1 MKTIKYSIILL
12 AMISITVFLGCKE
25 KKLDEHG
32 HEEGFHVESNE
43 KESHEGHN
51 HAECENEKEEESHEG
66 HNHAEGEHEEL
77 PDDIV
82 ELNAEQISLASVQ
95 LGKVEMRQVSGVIK
109 ANGIVTTAPQN
120 SASVS
125 VPLGGFVKSSNLLPG
140 SEVKKGQTL
149 AIIENTEFVDLQ
161 QNYLDIKNKYEFAEA
176 EYKRHT
182 ELYKDDV
189 YSEKNL
195 QQTTSEYRSLK
206 AQLKGIGQ
214 KLLVIGINPA
224 TLTEENI
231 SATIALVS
239 PISGYVNTANISI
252 GKYVSPTD
260 VLFEIA
266 GVDNLLLEL
275 SLFEKDANTISIG
288 QFAHFT
294 INNETHEHKAK
305 IYQVG
310 KSINADKTY
319 KVYATVQQPCNNVLR
334 GMYVLAHIEKTDKQ
348 VPAVPA
354 DAVVSFDNKYY
365 IFAFEKD
372 KEEDGKPFT
381 EYRFIEVTKGDTN
394 DGFTEIQ
401 LPAEFDIQNTKIVT
415 KGAYKLLSAKKN
427 AGEMTCH

>member
-1 MKTIKYSIILL
+1 MKTLKYSIILL
-12 AMISITVFLGCKE
+12 VMISVAAFTGCNS

-32 HEEGFHVESNE
+32 HEAGTHAENSE
-43 KESHEGHN
+43 KESHEGH
-51 HAECENEKEEESHEG
+51 KEGESEE
-66 HNHAEGEHEEL
+66 EGEHEEL
-77 PDDIV
+77 PEDIV
-82 ELNAEQISLASVQ
+82 EMNAEQIKLAGVQ

-125 VPLGGFVKSSNLLPG
+125 VPLGGFVKSSSLLPG
-140 SEVKKGQTL
+140 NAVSKGHTL

-161 QNYLDIKNKYEFAEA
+161 QNYLDIKNKYQFAEA

-214 KLLVIGINPA
+214 KLQVIGVNPA
-224 TLTEENI
+224 TLSEDNI
-231 SATIALVS
+231 SETIALVS
-239 PISGYVNTANISI
+239 PINGYVKTANLSI

-260 VLFEIA
+260 VLFEIV
-266 GVDNLLLEL
+266 GNDNLLLEL

-319 KVYATVQQPCNNVLR
+319 KVYATVQQPCNNVLP

-348 VPAVPA
+348 VTSVPA

-372 KEEDGKPFT
+372 KEEGGKPFT
-381 EYRFIEVTKGDTN
+381 EYRFIEITKGDTN
-394 DGFTEIQ
+394 DGFTEIL
-401 LPAEFDIQNTKIVT
+401 LPAGFDIQNTKVVI

-427 AGEMTCH
+427 AGEMTCG

>member
-1 MKTIKYSIILL
+1 MKTLKYSIILL
-12 AMISITVFLGCKE
+12 VMISIAIFTGCNG

-32 HEEGFHVESNE
+32 HEAGTHAESSE
-43 KESHEGHN
+43 KESHEGH
-51 HAECENEKEEESHEG
+51 KEGESEE
-66 HNHAEGEHEEL
+66 EGEHEEL
-77 PDDIV
+77 PEDIV
-82 ELNAEQISLASVQ
+82 EMNAEQIKLAGVQ

-125 VPLGGFVKSSNLLPG
+125 VPLGGFVKSSSLLPG
-140 SEVKKGQTL
+140 NAVSKGQTL

-161 QNYLDIKNKYEFAEA
+161 QNYLDIKNKYQFAEA

-214 KLLVIGINPA
+214 KLQVIGVNPA
-224 TLTEENI
+224 TLSEDNI

-239 PISGYVNTANISI
+239 PINGYVKTANLSI

-260 VLFEIA
+260 VLFEIV
-266 GVDNLLLEL
+266 GNDNLLLEL

-319 KVYATVQQPCNNVLR
+319 KVYATVQQPCNNVLP

-348 VPAVPA
+348 VTSVPA

-372 KEEDGKPFT
+372 KEEGGKPFT
-381 EYRFIEVTKGDTN
+381 EYRFIEITKGDTN
-394 DGFTEIQ
+394 NGFTEIL
-401 LPAEFDIQNTKIVT
+401 LPAGFDIQNTKIVT

-427 AGEMTCH
+427 AGEMTCG